1 MKKVK
6 GITNRIVAMLMSGML
21 VVGAV
26 PGTVL
31 ASENQADIGQ
41 TSEITAEVPEGTDA
55 EEVSAEA
62 YSQDAVI
69 QEAEAS
75 EEEAAQYYT
84 VILDANGGYF
94 ENEWDDALGETA
106 ERAEVIEKHIPVG
119 GTVDVVP
126 AFTETDQNGQL
137 IQTRVFTGW
146 SLERDG
152 ELVSQ
157 AEKEYIPLESCVLYA
172 VWQAEDT
179 IPGETEGQEVADE
192 ENTEQVDDVQNSEEV
207 EDASDETLTAEE
219 GAVEED
225 TAFEANTDPE
235 TENEQDNAPDQ
246 ESVPADE
253 DAENI
258 SEDSS
263 DAAEVEEESQ
273 PELNE
278 SSEEEETV
286 REDASK
292 EIVERGTSGD
302 NLTWT
307 YDYNEQTLTI
317 RGTGEMTDCEYLDL
331 DGSEFG
337 DNIISYA
344 GYFRSYC
351 KSVIIEDGVTTIMDC
366 AFSGWGSLES
376 VAIPNSIVT
385 IGDYAFRN
393 CTSLTSVTIPD
404 SVTSIGDYAFDF
416 CTSLTS
422 VVIPNSVTSIG
433 RGVFYDCRSLTSVTI
448 PDSVTSIS
456 ESAFSE
462 CSNLESVEIPDS
474 VTSIGGYAFNG
485 CSRLNSVTIPDSVT
499 SIGGYAFQRCTY
511 LKSMTIGNSVTSIG
525 DYAFFNCNSLTSVTI
540 PDSVTSIGDYA
551 FHYCPALTSVTIPNS
566 LTDIGK
572 EVFSCCSNL
581 TNVTLQ
587 KGLTYIGESMFE
599 DCRSL
604 TSVTI
609 PESVYCIARKAFFG
623 CENLTSVTIPGN
635 ANIGDRAF
643 ETYPGVLTSLTVC
656 GSVTSSGLSTF
667 RTCRSLNSVIIQ
679 DGVTSI
685 GDSAFSYF
693 DTLTSITIP
702 NSVLSIGDSAFSG
715 CSDLSSLTIPDSV
728 TSIGNKA
735 FSGCTSL
742 TSMKIPR
749 SVTEIGSS
757 AFSGCSSLTN
767 VTIPISVASIG
778 SSAFSNCTS
787 LTNVTI
793 PAGVTS
799 IGESTFSG
807 CTGLK
812 SVVISAGVTSI
823 GYSAFSGCTNLT
835 SIEIPDSITT
845 IGNCAFSG
853 CSSLPSITIPD
864 SVTRIGSGAFSDC
877 SSLTSITIPDSV
889 TSIGGLAFS
898 GCSSLTSIY
907 FTGNAPSIDSSAFT
921 GITATVYYP
930 VDDPTWTEEVSQNN
944 WGTITWKSWIPG
956 QSDHYDPDD
965 VEISYDIVQAFTDHM
980 EGRQI
985 INKTFKWAFA
995 NWSSEF
1001 PQSNNGYYISRNDF
1015 LKLYRGLSN
1024 TDRFK
1029 ILGSIMPDTSR
1040 NPLRDEDC
1048 WTTDLNVDGLGTP
1061 GNNTEAWGGSCAGMS
1076 TLAMLINSGIFSA
1089 SNIDSKAESVSE
1101 IKADSNA
1108 ASAINFYHCQQN
1120 GTYQNRINDEFYQ
1133 LGVSG
1138 GQKAQLAVCERL
1150 GQKANDEGTVFELTY
1165 QWFGRNDDGW
1175 ENNSSGHTVLG
1186 YGLERNI
1193 ERTYEGITYTKR
1205 ILIYDVANPYND
1217 LETTDLYFNDEGQF
1231 CVPGQNLFS
1240 STIDMD
1246 RNENDNGKLILA
1258 TDDARALNT
1267 VNYATGAN
1275 QSQAL
1280 DLTLDYMITRLEDTT
1295 NLIIEDIHT
1304 GEIWRILR
1312 SGSTSDNSNRRL
1324 TVFGRNNIHKVS
1336 ASCDEYTIVLPD
1348 PTHEYRI
1355 SSENT
1360 GIDCMVSRGDYLAAV
1375 KTDSPGEL
1383 IVGNRGEVDV
1393 KTNSKGEF
1401 SVTMVSDEVFE
1412 STEANQ
1418 ITIVGSDASSF
1429 KTQSDENGITIKTD
1443 NDGSLSVY
1451 GCNDDDC
1458 FSETID
1464 NSQSEVIIDKDG
1476 VTQTNDM
1483 PDSGMCG
1490 DDLIWEL
1497 NSEGT
1502 LTISGTGDMYDYG
1515 LSSNQAPW
1523 FKNEITTALKS
1534 VIIKNGV
1541 TTIGEYAFPGCI
1553 GLERVTIPEGVTS
1566 IGQGAFD
1573 QCTGIGIMEISSS
1586 VESIGA
1592 MAFSGCTSLE
1602 GFTVDSDNAKY
1613 SSVNG
1618 MLLNKDQTELICC
1631 PAGKKGL
1638 FFVPDGVVKIA
1649 SFAFDGCGGLT
1660 GVYIPDGVSE
1670 IGDYAFSD
1678 CIGLMNLTIPSSITN
1693 ILFSTFNNCSNLSR
1707 LYFIGTQE
1715 EWDSIS
1721 ISDTIRRRLNAI
1733 IVFVDDPKNLSYAE
1747 IVEIP
1752 NQTYT
1757 GKTISPDFEVHQLFT
1772 VLERGKDYKVSYFDN
1787 VNAGTASVIITGI
1800 GDYTGTITKTFTI
1813 EKAAQSITA
1822 DDLSLTLPGT
1832 GIIFVS
1838 GNQGNL
1844 TFASDNT
1851 DIAEVDASGNVTAKG
1866 VGTANITITA
1876 EATDNYME
1884 ATKTITVTV
1893 AGSAYYAVTMDAN
1906 GGVIINETD
1915 DDTGRKVTN
1924 AKTVTKYIAEDRYAF
1939 IPSRHVQNED
1949 ESLFLTGWALS
1960 PDGDLVTGFNESF
1973 KPDSDC
1979 TLYAVWKHGKPA
1991 GTLRYGD
1998 LNYNGI
2004 LDGGDGIKIQRHNK
2018 AYNDTSVRAKHPDW
2032 IMAGYEY
2039 EAADINHDA
2048 VINGADYML
2057 LIRDI
2062 AARNN
2067 EETQAG
2073 HPDWII
2079 SETFTTYSFDEIEPI
2094 SIEEASITGITS
2106 KAYTGNA
2113 ITQELVVKIGDTILE
2128 KDIDYT
2134 IAYSNNI
2141 NVGTA
2146 TVTITGKG
2154 NYKGTASVD
2163 FKINKAAQSITAK
2176 AVTSPIA
2183 VGKATIVSVTGA
2195 KGTKSFK
2202 SSDTT
2207 IATVD
2212 SKTGKVT
2219 ARKVGT
2225 VKITA
2230 TSAATANYNA
2240 ASKTVTIKV
2249 VPAAVSSYTAANL
2262 ATGIKLTWKKV
2273 TGANGYKVYRGKT
2286 LIKTV
2291 KNGAALTCTDTKANS
2306 NGAKYTFMIVPKSAY
2321 GDGAAKI
2328 ITIYRVAGIVTFSVK
2343 NNASKRMTVRW
2354 NRNARAS
2361 GYQILYSR
2369 NKSFSSGNKAV
2380 NVTNAAT
2387 VSKVIGSL
2395 TKGRTYYVKI
2405 RSFKKVGGT
2414 RYWSVWSSA
2423 RSVKISK

>member
-94 ENEWDDALGETA
+94 ENEWDDALGETV
-106 ERAEVIEKHIPVG
+106 EQVEVVEKQIPVG
-119 GTVDVVP
+119 GTV
-126 AFTETDQNGQL
+126 AFFPVFIDQDGRSR
-137 IQTRVFTGW
+137 TFAGW

-157 AEKEYIPLESCVLYA
+157 AEEEYIPLDNCILYA
-172 VWQAEDT
+172 MWQAEDT
-179 IPGETEGQEVADE
+179 IPGETEGQEVDDE
-192 ENTEQVDDVQNSEEV
+192 ENTEQGDAVQNSEEV

-263 DAAEVEEESQ
+263 DAAEAEEETQ

-292 EIVERGTSGD
+292 EIVESGTSGD

-307 YDYNEQTLTI
+307 LDNEGTLTI
-317 RGTGEMTDCEYLDL
+317 SGTGEMTDFPWLEYYTYIKKV
-331 DGSEFG
+331 
-337 DNIISYA
+337 IINNGVTSIKSDA
-344 GYFRSYC
+344 FKNCSWI
-351 KSVIIEDGVTTIMDC
+351 KSVTIPNSVVSIGNY
-366 AFSGWGSLES
+366 AFKNCVSLES
-376 VAIPNSIVT
+376 VAIPNSVVSIGDEAFATCGSLSSLTIHDGVTSIGYDAFAGCNDLTSVIIPDSVTSIGYNAFCDCTNLTSVT
-385 IGDYAFRN
+385 ISDGLEQIEDGVFSR
-393 CTSLTSVTIPD
+393 CSLTSVTIPD
-404 SVTSIGDYAFDF
+404 SVTSIGDSAFWG
-416 CTSLTS
+416 CSLTS
-422 VVIPNSVTSIG
+422 V
-433 RGVFYDCRSLTSVTI
+433 
-448 PDSVTSIS
+448 
-456 ESAFSE
+456 A
-462 CSNLESVEIPDS
+462 
-474 VTSIGGYAFNG
+474 
-485 CSRLNSVTIPDSVT
+485 
-499 SIGGYAFQRCTY
+499 
-511 LKSMTIGNSVTSIG
+511 
-525 DYAFFNCNSLTSVTI
+525 I
-540 PDSVTSIGDYA
+540 PDSVTSIGDKA
-551 FHYCPALTSVTIPNS
+551 FYGNALTSVTIPKSVTSIGNETFRNCSS
-566 LTDIGK
+566 LK
-572 EVFSCCSNL
+572 
-581 TNVTLQ
+581 NVTMQ
-587 KGLTYIGESMFE
+587 KGLTRIGNSAF
-599 DCRSL
+599 DCCKSL

-609 PESVYCIARKAFFG
+609 PETVKNIGMKAFYG
-623 CENLTSVTIPGN
+623 CQNLSSVTIPGN
-635 ANIGDRAF
+635 VAFIGDDAF
-643 ETYPGVLTSLTVC
+643 LTYSEALTSLTVY
-656 GSVTSSGLSTF
+656 GSVTSYGLSVF
-667 RTCRSLNSVIIQ
+667 RTCKSLKSVIIQ
-679 DGVTSI
+679 DGVESI

-757 AFSGCSSLTN
+757 AFSGCTSLTN

-799 IGESTFSG
+799 IGEYTFSG

-864 SVTRIGSGAFSDC
+864 SVTEIGSSAFEGC
-877 SSLTSITIPDSV
+877 SRLTSVTIPDSV
-889 TSIGGLAFS
+889 TSIGFYTFSDCSNLTSVAIGNSVTSIENSAFS
-898 GCSSLTSIY
+898 GCSRLTSVTIGNSVMSIESDAFYKCSSLTS
-907 FTGNAPSIDSSAFT
+907 
-921 GITATVYYP
+921 V
-930 VDDPTWTEEVSQNN
+930 
-944 WGTITWKSWIPG
+944 KIP
-956 QSDHYDPDD
+956 D
-965 VEISYDIVQAFTDHM
+965 
-980 EGRQI
+980 
-985 INKTFKWAFA
+985 
-995 NWSSEF
+995 
-1001 PQSNNGYYISRNDF
+1001 
-1015 LKLYRGLSN
+1015 
-1024 TDRFK
+1024 
-1029 ILGSIMPDTSR
+1029 
-1040 NPLRDEDC
+1040 
-1048 WTTDLNVDGLGTP
+1048 
-1061 GNNTEAWGGSCAGMS
+1061 
-1076 TLAMLINSGIFSA
+1076 
-1089 SNIDSKAESVSE
+1089 
-1101 IKADSNA
+1101 
-1108 ASAINFYHCQQN
+1108 
-1120 GTYQNRINDEFYQ
+1120 
-1133 LGVSG
+1133 
-1138 GQKAQLAVCERL
+1138 
-1150 GQKANDEGTVFELTY
+1150 
-1165 QWFGRNDDGW
+1165 
-1175 ENNSSGHTVLG
+1175 
-1186 YGLERNI
+1186 
-1193 ERTYEGITYTKR
+1193 
-1205 ILIYDVANPYND
+1205 
-1217 LETTDLYFNDEGQF
+1217 
-1231 CVPGQNLFS
+1231 
-1240 STIDMD
+1240 
-1246 RNENDNGKLILA
+1246 
-1258 TDDARALNT
+1258 
-1267 VNYATGAN
+1267 
-1275 QSQAL
+1275 
-1280 DLTLDYMITRLEDTT
+1280 
-1295 NLIIEDIHT
+1295 
-1304 GEIWRILR
+1304 
-1312 SGSTSDNSNRRL
+1312 
-1324 TVFGRNNIHKVS
+1324 
-1336 ASCDEYTIVLPD
+1336 
-1348 PTHEYRI
+1348 
-1355 SSENT
+1355 
-1360 GIDCMVSRGDYLAAV
+1360 
-1375 KTDSPGEL
+1375 
-1383 IVGNRGEVDV
+1383 
-1393 KTNSKGEF
+1393 
-1401 SVTMVSDEVFE
+1401 SVTS
-1412 STEANQ
+1412 
-1418 ITIVGSDASSF
+1418 
-1429 KTQSDENGITIKTD
+1429 
-1443 NDGSLSVY
+1443 
-1451 GCNDDDC
+1451 
-1458 FSETID
+1458 
-1464 NSQSEVIIDKDG
+1464 
-1476 VTQTNDM
+1476 
-1483 PDSGMCG
+1483 
-1490 DDLIWEL
+1490 
-1497 NSEGT
+1497 
-1502 LTISGTGDMYDYG
+1502 
-1515 LSSNQAPW
+1515 
-1523 FKNEITTALKS
+1523 
-1534 VIIKNGV
+1534 IKNF
-1541 TTIGEYAFPGCI
+1541 AFNGS
-1553 GLERVTIPEGVTS
+1553 GLTSVTIPASVTS
-1566 IGQGAFD
+1566 IG
-1573 QCTGIGIMEISSS
+1573 SS
-1586 VESIGA
+1586 
-1592 MAFSGCTSLE
+1592 
-1602 GFTVDSDNAKY
+1602 
-1613 SSVNG
+1613 
-1618 MLLNKDQTELICC
+1618 
-1631 PAGKKGL
+1631 
-1638 FFVPDGVVKIA
+1638 
-1649 SFAFDGCGGLT
+1649 
-1660 GVYIPDGVSE
+1660 
-1670 IGDYAFSD
+1670 AFSD
-1678 CIGLMNLTIPSSITN
+1678 CSSLKDIYYGAGKADWEKIFRDILSGVTIHYNSTGPAEPIEPSEDLNEILPTFELSKDTISFKNNSFGDELRLNLKAKNVLLDEESDSLTQEQKDSLCFHVTVIDFEINGTPVAYFTKTGDIYTQNKSIVPMDNGLDIPINEEKQLADFEILTNPPVIIDSPTQVAKISFTMKGTINGNPVEVKDEKTVTFLYDFFEDTEYIDLTEDFNDGMLNSLAYLMDNGNFPAASFAMIDENDIGSQVVKDVTDLLYRGWDGRKELIWGELSTEDAEQILIDLINDIDVDIKGFAKVNTAKGFADLLTEGFKDWCLLEGNQLVDESGIKDIIQNIDLDVTNKQIQELLKNGKFDTMAVLVWDDDENGPQLRDLFIKYCNSLQNAEKFSKVLKGFGTGSKILSLGMGTIQNYYNLKSLAAADEMYLAMLLYLRDHCSYKPVSNAAGNLYKIINDETKEVGYLFKDITEEVNAYVIGKGVEACTPLISAKIGIAENKLLFLAAAKYGYKTGVFLSNTILHTSDSQALKDRLHSLSHIGLSLSKWAADAQKAYFASSGSEKKEN
-1693 ILFSTFNNCSNLSR
+1693 IKKVAYGQYMLLKTRMLGEKTYQRLLEMYHQNSSESHRVSVFISSVLDGQAEYLAENGIFLKMKGIGVFCPVDVDLVDENNNVLVSVSDGEEMSGRIGDIFYWAYYNPDEDDYSKVILYPQDRNYSIKIQGNDTGNVTALFTEFDDDGAAKCLSM
-1707 LYFIGTQE
+1707 TE
-1715 EWDSIS
+1715 
-1721 ISDTIRRRLNAI
+1721 
-1733 IVFVDDPKNLSYAE
+1733 VKVDDQTVISLDHISASSEFYTVIDNENTYEGKLESTIQRELASYETPTESCVHDFGYWSILRQATTFANGKKVRYCKKCGFENLE
-1747 IVEIP
+1747 
-1752 NQTYT
+1752 
-1757 GKTISPDFEVHQLFT
+1757 D
-1772 VLERGKDYKVSYFDN
+1772 
-1787 VNAGTASVIITGI
+1787 
-1800 GDYTGTITKTFTI
+1800 I
-1813 EKAAQSITA
+1813 EMAAQSITA

-1906 GGVIINETD
+1906 GGVINNETD
-1915 DDTGRKVTN
+1915 DDTGREVTN

-1960 PDGDLVTGFNESF
+1960 PDGDPVTGFNESF

-1991 GTLRYGD
+1991 GTMRYGD

-2032 IMAGYEY
+2032 IMTGYEY

-2079 SETFTTYSFDEIEPI
+2079 TETFTIYSFDEIEPI
-2094 SIEEASITGITS
+2094 SIEEASVTGITS

-2154 NYKGTASVD
+2154 NYKGTASAD
-2163 FKINKAAQSITAK
+2163 FKINKSAQSITAK

-2195 KGTKSFK
+2195 EGTKSFK

-2230 TSAATANYNA
+2230 TSAATENYNA